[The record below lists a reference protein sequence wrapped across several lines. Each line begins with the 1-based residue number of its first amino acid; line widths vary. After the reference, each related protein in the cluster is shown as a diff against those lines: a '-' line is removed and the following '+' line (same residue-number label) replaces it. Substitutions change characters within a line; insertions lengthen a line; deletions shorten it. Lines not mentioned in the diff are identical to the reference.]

1 MGKRDQRRKRQR
13 AKQKAA
19 GMQRAHDSNPKPA
32 VPERVLY
39 PSADEPLL
47 EVNFHDDITDEA
59 KALCRA
65 YWEFTEPGTWARN
78 VAEIGP
84 TTFVSRTVRTACE
97 AALLTVL
104 CPKCTAPVT
113 VTSRSE
119 MSATGHWG
127 ESFPREA
134 ITTRAACRECRAA
147 AQSEAAA
154 AAALEQQHVE
164 EMKQRKIENVSRML
178 ARSLNSDEPSSY
190 PTPQQALGLLAIAE
204 ILQNSGDDSLGPLK
218 SLKYTITGSASSD
231 IALCRE
237 MFEERWLA
245 ATTPA
250 KLDAFTFDDDGNA
263 TSLYVDAVSWT
274 FPRWL
279 GSTPREAT
287 ATAATTLSKY
297 LTEHT
302 DTVQGIKKKLEAS
315 MTVEYLED
323 LLTTRYNES
332 PIPENRLPDAYD
344 IALRGLQSGYAFEQM
359 LAMAW
364 SAASASVS
372 WGQRTPGL
380 KPGAVSSGSVTNLER
395 QLGFTRDRPVPHYKL
410 PHSVPRPALYSTA
423 IRFLTEHEEAASAL
437 AAFSAIHQRI
447 NSQDAQVLDN
457 GLVEPDAEE
466 ADEEPFDQDV
476 WLENLL
482 KGKKE
487 PAPDRTPIV
496 TFAAVTPSGD
506 LAIKE
511 DTVRQMRETAGL
523 MTESLPLDGTPSLD
537 ALVPVFQDKVTHP
550 PNPLATRMI
559 ELLGGGYGI
568 VNGTVVFFQTS
579 SRSRKPRSLDD
590 DHLELVRAAH
600 AAAIANATPQQ
611 PKAPRASHP
620 DDLIT
625 DCANCGRQIYG
636 PGLCEECQRL

>member
-1 MGKRDQRRKRQR
+1 
-13 AKQKAA
+13 
-19 GMQRAHDSNPKPA
+19 MQRAHSSNPKPA

-47 EVNFHDDITDEA
+47 EVNFHADITDEA

-78 VAEIGP
+78 VAEIGS
-84 TTFVSRTVRTACE
+84 TTFVYRTVRTACE

-104 CPKCTAPVT
+104 CPQCTAPVT

-127 ESFPREA
+127 ESFPREP
-134 ITTRAACRECRAA
+134 ITARAACRECREA

-154 AAALEQQHVE
+154 AAALEQQLAE
-164 EMKQRKIENVSRML
+164 EMKQRKLESTSKWL
-178 ARSLNSDEPSSY
+178 ARCLNRDEPSSY
-190 PTPQQALGLLAIAE
+190 PTPQRALGLLAIAE
-204 ILQNSGDDSLGPLK
+204 ILQNSGADSLDPLK
-218 SLKYTITGSASSD
+218 SLNYTITGSAGSD
-231 IALCRE
+231 IALFRE
-237 MFEERWLA
+237 MFEEGWLA

-250 KLDAFTFDDDGNA
+250 KLDAFIFDDDGNA

-279 GSTPREAT
+279 GSTAREAT
-287 ATAATTLSKY
+287 ASAATMLIKY
-297 LTEHT
+297 LTGHT
-302 DTVQGIKKKLEAS
+302 DTVQDIKRQLEAS
-315 MTVEYLED
+315 MTVEYLTD

-332 PIPENRLPDAYD
+332 PIPENRLPDAYG

-410 PHSVPRPALYSTA
+410 PNSVPRPALYSTA
-423 IRFLTEHEEAASAL
+423 IRFLTENEEAASAL
-437 AAFSAIHQRI
+437 AAFEAVHQRI
-447 NSQDAQVLDN
+447 NSQDAQVLDH
-457 GLVEPDAEE
+457 GLVEPDADE
-466 ADEEPFDQDV
+466 ADEEPFDQDA
-476 WLENLL
+476 WLQSLL
-482 KGKKE
+482 KGEKE
-487 PAPDRTPIV
+487 PASDRTPIV

-523 MTESLPLDGTPSLD
+523 MTEGLPLDGTASLD
-537 ALVPVFQDKVTHP
+537 ALVPVFEDKVKHP
-550 PNPLATRMI
+550 PNLLATRMI

-579 SRSRKPRSLDD
+579 PQSRKPRSLDD

-600 AAAIANATPQQ
+600 AAATANAIPQQ
-611 PKAPRASHP
+611 PKAPWASHP
-620 DDLIT
+620 DELIT
-625 DCANCGRQIYG
+625 DCAECGRQIYG
-636 PGLCEECQRL
+636 PGLCQECQGL

>member
-13 AKQKAA
+13 AKQKAI
-19 GMQRAHDSNPKPA
+19 GVKRAHSADPKPT

-39 PSADEPLL
+39 PSADEPLI
-47 EVNFHDDITDEA
+47 EVNFRDGITDEA

-78 VAEIGP
+78 VAEIGS
-84 TTFVSRTVRTACE
+84 TTFVYRTVRTACE
-97 AALLTVL
+97 AALLTLL

-127 ESFPREA
+127 ESFPRGP
-134 ITTRAACRECRAA
+134 ITARAACRECRAA

-154 AAALEQQHVE
+154 AAALEQQRTE
-164 EMKQRKIENVSRML
+164 EMKQRKIENASKWL
-178 ARSLNSDEPSSY
+178 ARSLNSEEPSSY

-204 ILQNSGDDSLGPLK
+204 ILQSSSLDSLSPLK
-218 SLKYTITGSASSD
+218 SLNYTITGSAGGD
-231 IALCRE
+231 IDLCRE

-245 ATTPA
+245 ATTPT
-250 KLDAFTFDDDGNA
+250 KLDAFTFDDDGNP
-263 TSLYVDAVSWT
+263 TGLYVDAVSWT
-274 FPRWL
+274 FPHWL
-279 GSTPREAT
+279 GSTAREAT
-287 ATAATTLSKY
+287 ATAATMLSKY
-297 LTEHT
+297 LTEHA
-302 DTVQGIKKKLEAS
+302 DTVQDIRKKLEAS

-344 IALRGLQSGYAFEQM
+344 IALRGLQGGYAFEQM

-380 KPGAVSSGSVTNLER
+380 KSGAVSSGSVTNFER

-410 PHSVPRPALYSTA
+410 PNSVPRPALYSTA
-423 IRFLTEHEEAASAL
+423 IRFLTEHEEAESAL
-437 AAFSAIHQRI
+437 AAFRTVHQRI
-447 NSQDAQVLDN
+447 NSRDARMMDG
-457 GLVEPDAEE
+457 GLVEPDGDV
-466 ADEEPFDQDV
+466 DEEPFDQNA
-476 WLENLL
+476 WLDSLL
-482 KGKKE
+482 KGRE
-487 PAPDRTPIV
+487 PVPDRTPIMA
-496 TFAAVTPSGD
+496 FAIVTPSGD

-511 DTVRQMRETAGL
+511 DTTRQMRETAGL
-523 MTESLPLDGTPSLD
+523 MTEELPLDGTASLD
-537 ALVPVFQDKVTHP
+537 ALVPVFEDKRTHQ
-550 PNPLATRMI
+550 PNPVAARMI

-568 VNGTVVFFQTS
+568 VNGTVIFFQTS
-579 SRSRKPRSLDD
+579 HRNRKPHSLDD
-590 DHLELVRAAH
+590 DHLELVRSAH
-600 AAAIANATPQQ
+600 AAATANPIWQQ
-611 PKAPRASHP
+611 PKTLSASHP

-625 DCANCGRQIYG
+625 DCAGCGRQIYG
-636 PGLCEECQRL
+636 PGLCKECQVM